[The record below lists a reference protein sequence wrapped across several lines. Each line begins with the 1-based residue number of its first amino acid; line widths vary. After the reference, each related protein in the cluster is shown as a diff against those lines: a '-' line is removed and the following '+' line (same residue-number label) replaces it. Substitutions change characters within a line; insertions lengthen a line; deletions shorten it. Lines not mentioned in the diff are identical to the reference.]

1 MNQPY
6 YESTL
11 GGKGIKDKIYL
22 LFNQNH
28 LIIGTK
34 KGLYIFRHGFPL

>member
-11 GGKGIKDKIYL
+11 GWWGMGRKYK
-22 LFNQNH
+22 
-28 LIIGTK
+28 
-34 KGLYIFRHGFPL
+34 